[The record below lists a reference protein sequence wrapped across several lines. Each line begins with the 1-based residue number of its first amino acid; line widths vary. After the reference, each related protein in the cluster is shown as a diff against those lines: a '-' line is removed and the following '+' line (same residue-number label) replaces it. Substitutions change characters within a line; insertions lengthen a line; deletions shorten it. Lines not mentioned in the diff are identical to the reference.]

1 MGIGR
6 GYSMEFSKHMSAN
19 IIVLKILKQIFLLIW
34 VRIALFYVCLSS
46 YLTFEY
52 RGGVFLSRKY

>member
-6 GYSMEFSKHMSAN
+6 GYSMEFSKDMSAN

-52 RGGVFLSRKY
+52 RGGVF